1 MKGADIMTTIT
12 LSNEHMLVLFDMISR
27 LNSDESVLFADAAEQ
42 RVLWDL
48 EAELERTLPVVLSP
62 DYRAQVDAARSR
74 LRDAAE

>member
-12 LSNEHMLVLFDMISR
+12 LSDEHMLVLFDMVSR
-27 LNSDESVLFADAAEQ
+27 LNADESVPFADSAEQ

-48 EAELERTLPVVLSP
+48 EAELERSLLVVLSP
-62 DYRAQVDAARSR
+62 DYGAQVDLARSR